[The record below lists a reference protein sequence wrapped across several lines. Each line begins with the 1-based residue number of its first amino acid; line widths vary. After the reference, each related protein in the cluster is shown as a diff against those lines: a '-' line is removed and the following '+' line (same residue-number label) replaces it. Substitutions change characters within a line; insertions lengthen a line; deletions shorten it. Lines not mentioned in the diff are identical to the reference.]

1 MKKTTEQKAHRAFAP
16 TRRFW
21 LYLLLLAVALFFT
34 QALRSKVSA
43 LLFWFLL
50 LLPLPMLLSL
60 PVARR
65 GLRVSAAPTEQ
76 TLQKGDPCTYILTIR
91 NRTIL
96 PFPFLELHISLP
108 EENAVRC
115 RTQVSPLSLAPCA
128 SVSVK
133 DTVTFRYRGSYRIA
147 VTELYAYDMLRLF
160 RVRVPMTASS
170 AVSILPRV
178 PVREPRLAAVTDRDQ
193 QDGRGTTAIGY
204 AELAD
209 IRPYRVG
216 DPLNSIHWKLSA
228 KEGDY
233 IVKEQKAG
241 DRTEVVLLPNLSAHY
256 PAPLPSDCP
265 EALKLTHADAYEDMN
280 ELTVDGVV
288 DIALSRAAAELAAGH
303 TVHLYWQDAHH
314 RQSLRS
320 LRLTSAHDLE
330 RMRTTF
336 GTAPLLPA
344 DNSFAETVAAVRA
357 DEGAGN
363 LPHRVYILP
372 APEDGQAVT
381 GYAPQTAA
389 QEPFE
394 VLLYEPT
401 ERFASPTERE
411 KLLQDFRRRIEAA
424 GGQLTICRSSDIHTL
439 SPEGGDPHAV

>member
-1 MKKTTEQKAHRAFAP
+1 MNRPTERKAHRAFAP

-60 PVARR
+60 PMARR
-65 GLRVSAAPTEQ
+65 GLCVSAEPLTR
-76 TLQKGDPCTYILTIR
+76 TLQKGDPCAFALTVR

-108 EENAVRC
+108 QENAVRC
-115 RTQVSPLSLAPCA
+115 KTQVSPLSLSPRA
-128 SVSVK
+128 SVCLK

-147 VTELYAYDMLRLF
+147 VTELYAYDLLRLF
-160 RVRVPMTASS
+160 RVRVPVTASS
-170 AVSILPRV
+170 AVSILPRL
-178 PVREPRLAAVTDRDQ
+178 PVRAPHLAAAVADRDQ
-193 QDGRGTTAIGY
+193 QDGRSTTVVGY

-233 IVKEQKAG
+233 VVKEQRAG
-241 DRTEVVLLPNLSAHY
+241 DRAEVVLFPNLSAHY
-256 PAPLPSDCP
+256 PATPPPDCP
-265 EALKLTHADAYEDMN
+265 EALRPIHTDAYEDMN
-280 ELTVDGVV
+280 ELTADGVV
-288 DIALSRAAAELAAGH
+288 DITLSRAAAELAVGH
-303 TVHLYWQDAHH
+303 IVHLYWQDARYRH
-314 RQSLRS
+314 SLRS
-320 LRLTSAHDLE
+320 LRLTSAQDLE

-336 GTAPLLPA
+336 GTAPLPPA
-344 DNSFAETVAAVRA
+344 DASFAEAAATVRA
-357 DEGAGN
+357 DRRAGDGS
-363 LPHRVYILP
+363 HRVYILP
-372 APEDGQAVT
+372 APEDEQAVA
-381 GYAPQTAA
+381 GYAAHR

-401 ERFASPTERE
+401 ERFASPTERN
-411 KLLQDFRRRIEAA
+411 KLLRDFRHRIEAA
-424 GGQLTICRSSDIHTL
+424 GGQLTICRSSDLRTL
-439 SPEGGDPHAV
+439 PREGGDSHAV